1 MLKFISYGLIPSD
14 MIEPHSFVPRK
25 TDDAFYAIANTA
37 AQELW
42 NSLYTGGTHDDIKR
56 FFNRYTDHSCPE
68 LWMGMLRSRRGLGKV
83 PMARSVT
90 KMTVA

>member
-1 MLKFISYGLIPSD
+1 

-56 FFNRYTDHSCPE
+56 FLNTGTPTTRVRNSGRACFDQGE
-68 LWMGMLRSRRGLGKV
+68 G
-83 PMARSVT
+83 
-90 KMTVA
+90 